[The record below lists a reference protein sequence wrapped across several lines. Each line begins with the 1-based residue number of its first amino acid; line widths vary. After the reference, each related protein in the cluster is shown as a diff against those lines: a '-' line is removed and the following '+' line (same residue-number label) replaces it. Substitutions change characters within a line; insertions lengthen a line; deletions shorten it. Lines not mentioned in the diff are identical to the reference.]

1 LAVVIVR
8 YSRRTVGWALAGHL
22 RAWLVTDALRQAL
35 HSRPPRGLMFHSDR
49 GSQYYSREYRSL
61 LARYGIRQSRSARAN
76 SYHNVWTES
85 LMGTLKTGMLQDGCF
100 IDAVDARTGR
110 FGYIESYYHHH
121 QMHSFLAYQTPAQF
135 EACKLSPA

>member
-1 LAVVIVR
+1 MVIVL
-8 YSRRTVGWALAGHL
+8 YSLRTVGWALAGHL
-22 RAWLVTDALRQAL
+22 LPDSSPMPSARPCTPARPAASCSTATVAANTPAVNTGASWL
-35 HSRPPRGLMFHSDR
+35 
-49 GSQYYSREYRSL
+49 
-61 LARYGIRQSRSARAN
+61 RYGIRQSRSARAN
-76 SYHNVWTES
+76 SHQNVWTES

-121 QMHSFLAYQTPAQF
+121 RRHSFLAYQTPAQF

>member
-8 YSRRTVGWALAGHL
+8 YSRRTVGWALAGYL

-49 GSQYYSREYRSL
+49 GSQYSSREYRSL

-76 SYHNVWTES
+76 SYQNVWTES
-85 LMGTLKTGMLQDGCF
+85 LMGTLKTGMLQDGSF
-100 IDAVDARTGR
+100 IDAVDTRTGR
-110 FGYIESYYHHH
+110 FGYIESYYHH
-121 QMHSFLAYQTPAQF
+121 QRHSFLAYQTPAQF